1 MILRSHW
8 LVSISI
14 ALYYSRIQVILAYGI
29 DATAVTMYG
38 MRENLLRRLW
48 GEGRAALNAW
58 LTIPSAWTAEL
69 VASVGFDAVTIDRQH
84 GLADDA
90 TAVAMLQAI
99 STTAAAPL
107 VRLAWNDPAAVMRA
121 LDAGAWGVICPMVNN
136 RAEAEAFVGA
146 CRYPPRGY
154 RSFGPIRAAVY
165 AGEDYFARANDEVVA
180 LGLIETAEG
189 LANAEA
195 ILTTPGLDGV
205 YIGTIDLSLSLG
217 LAGLGDLDDPTLSAA
232 VERILNLARRLG
244 RVVGMH
250 ARTAAEA
257 RELAARGFG
266 LITVMTDSP
275 ALESAARGTLR
286 AARD

>member
-1 MILRSHW
+1 M
-8 LVSISI
+8 SI
-14 ALYYSRIQVILAYGI
+14 ALHYNRINFVLAYGI
-29 DATAVTMYG
+29 DATAGTIHA
-38 MRENLLRRLW
+38 MRENPLRRLW

-69 VASVGFDAVTIDRQH
+69 VAAAGFDAVTIDRQH

-90 TAVAMLQAI
+90 TAIAMLQAI

-121 LDAGAWGVICPMVNN
+121 LDAGAWGVICPMVNS
-136 RAEAEAFVGA
+136 RAEAEAFADA
-146 CRYPPRGY
+146 CRYPPHGY
-154 RSFGPIRAAVY
+154 RSYGPIRAAVY
-165 AGEDYFARANDEVVA
+165 AGDDYFTRANDEVVA
-180 LGLIETAEG
+180 LALIETAEG

-195 ILTTPGLDGV
+195 ILTTPGLDGA

-217 LAGLGDLDDPTLSAA
+217 LSGLGDLGDPILSEA
-232 VERILNLARRLG
+232 VGRILALARRHG
-244 RVVGMH
+244 RVAGMH

-266 LITVMTDSP
+266 LITVMTDSSVLQTAAVN
-275 ALESAARGTLR
+275 ALHAARGE
-286 AARD
+286 